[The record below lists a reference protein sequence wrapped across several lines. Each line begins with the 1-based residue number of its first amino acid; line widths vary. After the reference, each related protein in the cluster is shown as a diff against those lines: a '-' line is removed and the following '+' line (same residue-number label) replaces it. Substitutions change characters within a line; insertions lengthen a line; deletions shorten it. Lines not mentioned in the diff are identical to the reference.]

1 MQAVEEAQRD
11 RTNKPAAAAKQVLI
25 AMPDEEIKRLF
36 ISLIDPTAMARTDWC
51 IHIAEMIGAYSAGA
65 RSDKGVRLA
74 RPLKRCTGTCPE

>member
-11 RTNKPAAAAKQVLI
+11 RTGKPAAAAKQVLI

-51 IHIAEMIGAYSAGA
+51 IHIAELIGAYSAGA